1 MKKIFIIAMLLSAML
16 NGAKLKYTSEKTDSY
31 KSPEGDIIVR
41 YAKNPRR
48 SYPVNVFFYDGVG
61 GSPADVSYIKKEL
74 GVTKDKISVFESRRI
89 PKKSP
94 ESTHMFTGMSA
105 FTKTAGKEFF
115 AENQG
120 RSGIIERIEPH
131 SLPLGI
137 LSISAYGF
145 TGSLGFAT
153 SDGYY
158 FGNIINELSGN
169 THQTPRVLGLT
180 SNEDNLFLNGLA
192 NDNTV
197 GDEALVSGDPD
208 MHAVHPS
215 QETFFMPMFGIEAQK
230 LMRAELIKVKDYSC
244 TEKTASNPVK
254 RISRECFVN
263 DSDKSDRYPTWA
275 LYARTHTVAARGD
288 IDSYGEIS
296 SGSSF
301 ATPRLAGLITRIM
314 KKYDGL
320 SYLQAKQI
328 VLTTATRDRD
338 ELDSYIGW
346 GIVNEEKAMNGPS
359 MLVPG
364 LIEEEKFFAG
374 NYDRIYDGMGN
385 AYMWVDTYNNW
396 TWSNDIYGPFHE
408 HPEGTVV
415 KNIIAGAKDKDGEIV
430 QPKLAFRK
438 VKNVSFNKYIPSE
451 YNYYA
456 DTATHLPGLRKA
468 GGASLT
474 LTGNLYYEGPTQVL
488 EGTLVIKGK
497 ALKTEITVYEGAT
510 LEVHGSAAVVKLA
523 GGKLVLGEGAKV
535 GKVIADPTVS
545 SRIAAIGNAE
555 IKELYAKK
563 SSHEGVRNIQ
573 KLKVGKIETVKE
585 QSIPDVVI
593 NPSKYQDIKRE
604 YFLSK
609 FKDHIDDIYGGKN
622 TFKEFEKRYVKMKN
636 APEYV
641 KKGVPGYVNGKFTI
655 DNVVSAEEQ
664 EYTRYPNPV
673 FSMTTFV
680 ATEGMNVKK
689 WE

>member
-1 MKKIFIIAMLLSAML
+1 MKKMFIITMLLSSML

-31 KSPEGDIIVR
+31 KSPEGNIIVK

-48 SYPVNVFFYDGVG
+48 SYPINVFFYDGIG
-61 GSPADVSYIKKEL
+61 GSPADTSYIKKEL
-74 GVTKDKISVFESRRI
+74 GVSKDKISVFESRRI
-89 PKKSP
+89 PKKAP
-94 ESTHMFTGMSA
+94 ESSHMFTGMSA

-120 RSGIIERIEPH
+120 KSGIIERIEPH

-137 LSISAYGF
+137 LSISSYGF
-145 TGSLGFAT
+145 TGSLGFAA

-208 MHAVHPS
+208 MHAIHPS

-244 TEKTASNPVK
+244 TAKTSSNPIK
-254 RISRECFVN
+254 RISKECFVN
-263 DSDKSDRYPTWA
+263 DSDKSDRYPAWA
-275 LYARTHTVAARGD
+275 LYARTHTVVARGD
-288 IDSYGEIS
+288 IDSYGEIN

-301 ATPRLAGLITRIM
+301 ATPRLAGLITKIM

-328 VLTTATRDRD
+328 VLTTATRDKD

-364 LIEEEKFFAG
+364 LIEEEKFFTG
-374 NYDRIYDGMGN
+374 NYDRIYDGESN
-385 AYMWVDTYNNW
+385 VYMWVDTYNNW
-396 TWSNDIYGPFHE
+396 TWSNDIYGPFYE

-415 KNIIAGAKDKDGEIV
+415 KNIIAGTKDKDGEIV

-510 LEVHGSAAVVKLA
+510 LEVHGSAVVVKLA

-535 GKVIADPTVS
+535 GKVIADPSVS
-545 SRIAAIGNAE
+545 SKIAATGNAE

-573 KLKVGKIETVKE
+573 KLKIGKIETSKE
-585 QSIPDVVI
+585 QAIADVVI
-593 NPSKYQDIKRE
+593 NPFKYQDIKRE

-609 FKDHIDDIYGGKN
+609 FKDHIDDIYAEKN
-622 TFKEFEKRYVKMKN
+622 TFREFEKRYVKMKN
-636 APEYV
+636 APEYA
-641 KKGVPGYVNGKFTI
+641 KKGVPGYINGKFTI
-655 DNVVSAEEQ
+655 DNIVSAEEQ
-664 EYTRYPNPV
+664 EYTKYPNPV
-673 FSMTTFV
+673 FAMTTFI